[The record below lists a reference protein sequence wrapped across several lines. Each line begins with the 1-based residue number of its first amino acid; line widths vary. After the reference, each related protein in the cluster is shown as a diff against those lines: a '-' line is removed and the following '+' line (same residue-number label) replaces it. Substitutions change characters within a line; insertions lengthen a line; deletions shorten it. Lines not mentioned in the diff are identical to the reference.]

1 MIFGISYPHFF
12 TLAKVDSIR
21 AIRHLRRSSE
31 VGVSLFSFSSP
42 KSNSLKPESGIEY
55 GVSGTSES
63 SFKGIEELLK
73 RRVFQLMILA
83 LFLEWLS

>member
-1 MIFGISYPHFF
+1 MIAPL

-21 AIRHLRRSSE
+21 AMRHFRRSSD

-55 GVSGTSES
+55 GVSGISES
-63 SFKGIEELLK
+63 SFDGDHETTQHLNSATKFPGEM
-73 RRVFQLMILA
+73 FA
-83 LFLEWLS
+83 